1 MDGDLTLVIAGGAI
15 AAVVGALVMNL
26 FKRPEEDDS
35 EPVTADVL
43 TKSKKEKKKPA
54 AKKAKKAKKA
64 PAPEPESEEEEDVV
78 VVATPPPAEKKK
90 KKKKKGKAAAE
101 PEPEPEVVETA
112 KQKKKREKKEKAAA
126 AEAAAFKAAAA
137 AGQAAPAKKDKKKKK
152 ATSPTAEDDGW
163 EMVPQSFKPA
173 KKAEINVDAAD
184 KKPQIVFDLGAAKF
198 AVIGRGGAV
207 IKGIQQDTGA
217 RIDIA
222 KGGTTCTITGGE
234 ESVAN
239 AAAAVKQI
247 MAREDAVI
255 TEIVDVPGDRIPAII
270 GKGGSKIKELEV
282 ESGANI
288 KVQKETNVVTVRGDS
303 AQVMKAKAL
312 IDLVLNPPEI
322 QYETTTTMDL
332 SLLPMGTRSV
342 YVIKGKGGATINGIE
357 KETGAKLDIERG
369 TQILSIKGQQMA
381 VVNALNL
388 VSKVLAENGHT
399 ENVPIEKKQ
408 IGAILGK
415 AGCNIRAVEEKTGA
429 RLTINDE
436 EGACSL
442 MISGTQAAAS
452 AARVLITE
460 LLEGGPMKP
469 TAGPGEI
476 VVEIVVPDSAI
487 GSIIGRQGATIK
499 EIQSESGANVDIPK
513 GMGVAWVVGKSADV
527 AKAKA
532 LIEAKVAAGIQA
544 DKDRAARDEQAQK
557 NAVEAAAL
565 FAVDSQP
572 AEDWGGASP
581 GEEWGGSSGADGW

>member
-35 EPVTADVL
+35 EPDLKVL
-43 TKSKKEKKKPA
+43 TKSKKEKKKSQPA

-64 PAPEPESEEEEDVV
+64 PAPAPEASSEEEEDVV
-78 VVATPPPAEKKK
+78 VVPTPPPAEKKK
-90 KKKKKGKAAAE
+90 KKKKKGKAAA
-101 PEPEPEVVETA
+101 EPEVVETA

-126 AEAAAFKAAAA
+126 AEAAAEKAAAA
-137 AGQAAPAKKDKKKKK
+137 AGQAAPAKKEKKKK
-152 ATSPTAEDDGW
+152 ATTAEDDGW

-173 KKAEINVDAAD
+173 KRAEINVSAAD
-184 KKPQIVFDLGAAKF
+184 KKPQIVFDLGAAKM

-207 IKGIQQDTGA
+207 IKGIQEDTGA

-222 KGGTTCTITGGE
+222 KGGTTCTITGAE

-247 MAREDAVI
+247 MAREDAII

-270 GKGGSKIKELEV
+270 GKGGSKIKELEA

-303 AQVMKAKAL
+303 DQVMKAKAL

-442 MISGTQAAAS
+442 MISGTAAAAS

-460 LLEGGPMKP
+460 LLEGGPIKP
-469 TAGPGEI
+469 TAGPGEK
-476 VVEIVVPDSAI
+476 VVEIAVPDSAV

-513 GMGVAWVVGKSADV
+513 GMGVVWVVGKPADV

-532 LIEAKVAAGIQA
+532 LIEAKVAAGLQA

-565 FAVDSQP
+565 FAVDNVNAAEGQP
-572 AEDWGGASP
+572 ADDWGSA
-581 GEEWGGSSGADGW
+581 SGADGW